1 MHLIV
6 YYTLSHIFFKSSVQF
21 WDALEGYCDSKI
33 SKAEF
38 GLLKAIW
45 NTEMKNPVQ
54 TSYVI
59 SLEVARHTPFLLS
72 VLLLERDPY
81 NVYRG

>member
-1 MHLIV
+1 MLLKV
-6 YYTLSHIFFKSSVQF
+6 
-21 WDALEGYCDSKI
+21 YCDSKV

-38 GLLKAIW
+38 GLLKALW

-54 TSYVI
+54 TCYVI

-72 VLLLERDPY
+72 VLLLERDHY